1 MIAYY
6 RAPRFSAEFQ
16 ILLNLLNFPY
26 SLTGQKRE
34 REREREAAVSRCANE
49 NVHKFKP

>member
-1 MIAYY
+1 MIAHHP
-6 RAPRFSAEFQ
+6 APRFSAEFQ

-26 SLTGQKRE
+26 SLTQGRE
-34 REREREAAVSRCANE
+34 REREREAAVSRRANE